1 MLGGKSEIIKIK
13 YDGAVSF
20 FDKTQPPKEVLIF
33 DKRISDIENLG
44 DVYGIGENIFRLK
57 NADKKGNVLNM
68 EFVVPMS
75 ADKIPSGIYKLN
87 GSKKAF
93 SLVPSDLVNGRG
105 TFLIKNGLNT
115 AIRYGS
121 IEVLAADGGVDIN
134 LKISLVSD
142 DNEIIN

>member
-1 MLGGKSEIIKIK
+1 M
-13 YDGAVSF
+13 
-20 FDKTQPPKEVLIF
+20 IF

-68 EFVVPMS
+68 EFVAPIS
-75 ADKIPSGIYKLN
+75 ADKIPSGTYKLN
-87 GSKKAF
+87 SSKKAF
-93 SLVPSDLVNGRG
+93 SLVPSDLANGRG

-115 AIRYGS
+115 AILYGS
-121 IEVLAADGGVDIN
+121 IEVLAADGGGDIN
-134 LKISLVSD
+134 LKISLVSA